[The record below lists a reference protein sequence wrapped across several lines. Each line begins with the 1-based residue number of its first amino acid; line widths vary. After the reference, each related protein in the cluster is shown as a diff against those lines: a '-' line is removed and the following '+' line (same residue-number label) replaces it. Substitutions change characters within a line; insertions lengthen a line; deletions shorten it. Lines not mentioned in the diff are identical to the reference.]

1 MEPNVTLVESIVRFV
16 ITMILA
22 ITAVYA
28 NMFIFMALALVVM
41 VSALAQWC
49 PINAILGRNK
59 HLGH

>member
-22 ITAVYA
+22 IVAVYA

-59 HLGH
+59 HLSH